1 MIFPGVGGGAGVGVR
16 RIFKFAKRMWGGG
29 HIFGNMT
36 KFDFSTPSRNWTC
49 YFFKMS
55 L

>member
-29 HIFGNMT
+29 GHIFGNMT
-36 KFDFSTPSRNWTC
+36 KFDFSTP
-49 YFFKMS
+49 